1 MALKQDYGCDLCDE
15 AILKISKLPDKLNNL
30 GKEGICECKMKDGK
44 VDCRTSGKPV
54 ILQVRRSSC
63 TA

>member
-15 AILKISKLPDKLNNL
+15 AILEISNLPNKLNKL
-30 GKEGICECKMKDGK
+30 GTGGMCECKMEDNK
-44 VDCRTSGKPV
+44 VECKTSGKPV